1 MAGRFE
7 PWSSYIRSTIL
18 TSQPWQFLDTKR
30 CSNLVRTQEMKNE
43 ISYTAACSDC
53 YLDGVPPW
61 LADLLQVQG
70 FVGGLVVA
78 PLDGQGVGVDR
89 DLNRG
94 GPVCV
99 HLPVLVVVALELK
112 LQVRSS
118 GEKWAKEDMVK
129 SVSGQLPTRD
139 NSPPC
144 RYLSYWEALL
154 DGSGPGGELS

>member
-1 MAGRFE
+1 
-7 PWSSYIRSTIL
+7 
-18 TSQPWQFLDTKR
+18 
-30 CSNLVRTQEMKNE
+30 MKNE

-53 YLDGVPPW
+53 YLDGVPPR

-118 GEKWAKEDMVK
+118 GEK
-129 SVSGQLPTRD
+129 
-139 NSPPC
+139 
-144 RYLSYWEALL
+144 
-154 DGSGPGGELS
+154 